1 MIQVSRDSEPLA
13 AMSPVA
19 PTGPVLVASDGDA
32 DVGEALC
39 AAARMASG
47 ALGAAVEVVG
57 VCEPPP
63 MVGTEVVEVPRP
75 SRELEA
81 RRMALFQADVARTL
95 SVSPSGDPSWPVTVL
110 AGSPSRTLAGHAA
123 ARQASLLVMGLG
135 RHSPLDRLFGR
146 ETTVATLR
154 DTTVPVLAVG
164 PSFPRHPSHAVVG
177 VDFGEASTR
186 AAHLALR
193 FLAPGGRLSLV
204 HVAPRFARP
213 VEGWERWD
221 AEYAGTLPA
230 LFERLVARLDPPPE
244 ILVETVVLRGDPAAT
259 LLARVQQERA
269 PLLAVGA
276 ERVGV
281 VDRLLVGSVATSL
294 LRTARSGMLVVRGP
308 VKQPRH
314 PGT

>member
-1 MIQVSRDSEPLA
+1 MIQVSRETDPLA
-13 AMSPVA
+13 EVPLMAG
-19 PTGPVLVASDGDA
+19 TGPVLLASDGDA

-47 ALGAAVEVVG
+47 ALGAAVEVVS

-63 MVGTEVVEVPRP
+63 VVGAEVVEVPRP
-75 SRELEA
+75 SLELEA
-81 RRMALFQADVARTL
+81 RRMALLRADVARTL
-95 SVSPSGDPSWPVTVL
+95 SVSESGDPSWPVTML
-110 AGSPSRTLAGHAA
+110 AGAPSRTLAAHAA
-123 ARQASLLVMGLG
+123 ARQAALLVMGLG

-154 DTTVPVLAVG
+154 NTTVPVLAVG

-186 AAHLALR
+186 AARLALR

-213 VEGWERWD
+213 VEGWEQWD
-221 AEYAGTLPA
+221 AEYAGTLPR
-230 LFERLVARLDPPPE
+230 LFEALVARLAAPAG
-244 ILVETVVLRGDPAAT
+244 ITVETVMLRGDPAAT

-294 LRTARSGMLVVRGP
+294 LRTARSGVLVVRG
-308 VKQPRH
+308 
-314 PGT
+314 

>member
-13 AMSPVA
+13 AVSPVA

-39 AAARMASG
+39 VAARMASG
-47 ALGAAVEVVG
+47 ALGSAVEVVG

-63 MVGTEVVEVPRP
+63 VLGTEVVEVPRP

-81 RRMALFQADVARTL
+81 RRMALVRADVARTL

-110 AGSPSRTLAGHAA
+110 AGAPSRTLAGHAA
-123 ARQASLLVMGLG
+123 ARRASLLVMGLG

-154 DTTVPVLAVG
+154 DTTVPVLAV
-164 PSFPRHPSHAVVG
+164 VG

-186 AAHLALR
+186 AAQLALR

-244 ILVETVVLRGDPAAT
+244 IQVETVVLRGDPAAT

-294 LRTARSGMLVVRGP
+294 LRTVRSGMLVVRGP
-308 VKQPRH
+308 GERPRG

>member
-1 MIQVSRDSEPLA
+1 MA
-13 AMSPVA
+13 A
-19 PTGPVLVASDGDA
+19 
-32 DVGEALC
+32 
-39 AAARMASG
+39 G
-47 ALGAAVEVVG
+47 ALGTAVEVVS
-57 VCEPPP
+57 VCEPPSV
-63 MVGTEVVEVPRP
+63 VGAEVVEVPRP
-75 SRELEA
+75 LLELEA
-81 RRMALFQADVARTL
+81 RRMALVRADVARTL
-95 SVSPSGDPSWPVTVL
+95 SVSPSGDPAWPVTVL
-110 AGSPSRTLAGHAA
+110 AGAPSRTLAAHAA

-146 ETTVATLR
+146 ETTVATVR

-164 PSFPRHPSHAVVG
+164 SSFPRQPAHAVVG

-186 AAHLALR
+186 AARLALR

-213 VEGWERWD
+213 VEGWEQWD
-221 AEYAGTLPA
+221 AEYAGTLPR
-230 LFERLVARLDPPPE
+230 LFEGLVARLAVPVG
-244 ILVETVVLRGDPAAT
+244 ISVETAMLRGDPAPT

-294 LRTARSGMLVVRGP
+294 LRTARCGVLVVRG
-308 VKQPRH
+308 
-314 PGT
+314 